1 MIICSHIVLEKI
13 NHSFMLFPVIIC
25 PHVVLDVRLATVE
38 KKNPARL
45 VVSVLTTEV
54 ERGEAAAVLDVEV
67 GLQRIN
73 FTK

>member
-1 MIICSHIVLEKI
+1 
-13 NHSFMLFPVIIC
+13 MLFPVIIC
-25 PHVVLDVRLATVE
+25 PHVVLDVRFATVE

-67 GLQRIN
+67 GLQRI
-73 FTK
+73 K